1 MNLIIYICLIIL
13 VIFYI
18 YFNTN
23 IENFIENFNVYQ
35 SYQSFIPQSLNLFNY
50 FIPQTNGYTNL
61 PWWNTRLGNTNNMSY
76 DIRGDPII
84 IPRTNF
90 IWNNGTVFPIY
101 NSSV

>member
-1 MNLIIYICLIIL
+1 MNLIIFIFIFIFIL
-13 VIFYI
+13 VIFYV

-23 IENFIENFNVYQ
+23 IEYFNIYQ
-35 SYQSFIPQSLNLFNY
+35 SYQSFIPQSLNWFNY

-90 IWNNGTVFPIY
+90 VWNNGTVFPIY